1 MCGSWLGS
9 IPRAEE
15 EVLVLNGEGRGVGDR
30 RESRGRI
37 LSHEEV
43 RTIFRRDH
51 WLVGGICPS

>member
-43 RTIFRRDH
+43 RTIF
-51 WLVGGICPS
+51 GEING